1 MVCEDEELS
10 CTQQACFDQQF
21 KQFNFY
27 ARTIYLAHK
36 NGTPI
41 KYLPESQ
48 VKQPLGISTKVY
60 VKQFFNPAN
69 QNLVF
74 TQSGQMK
81 NLVVTPIQNVTPTQN
96 TLPQIVISA
105 QNIQTQNITPQ
116 FVHLQNVSLQNS
128 SQTSVPL
135 QTSVQ
140 LQNTLQPVVTL
151 KNAVH
156 ASVSPQTG
164 VPMQA
169 TVSLQTVPL
178 QTVVSQDSPQ
188 EPIIEDEPQVS
199 YIRVNPLTTA
209 TGTATAAHSSTQIQ
223 RPIILS
229 APNLTNLLNRPSMLS
244 VNSMT
249 RPTVTGLRFQ
259 RPIFH
264 GSRPMN
270 YSNRN
275 SVSSLT
281 SGLFNTLDGTLFVPV
296 GGVSATGNTQV
307 LVQNNPIQAITTTTT
322 NSTPKIDLTKTPNVQ
337 SFTQPELFDTN
348 ESSKVN
354 QPSRIAPKVSVN
366 YKISATQSTP
376 RFVTPININNQ
387 RPRVQGQFIRLTTP
401 TPTPV
406 PRGGI
411 PMFDLTQDL
420 TKKGPR
426 INAVVTTQSV
436 GRPSIGTISYQNS
449 TIPIATILPRQTTPL
464 IRTTHATPVIRTA
477 QLTPVIKTTS
487 QVIQTQNQTIQSYVV
502 QNQIQQKPV
511 QSKAPNYDN
520 TIKILETAM
529 AKNNQFYDHIYIEQ
543 DAESEAIK
551 NDCLAV
557 IKGGN
562 EVKFSDPQTLL
573 SIKPLPFSW
582 PSSIHDIVKSITKLG
597 KNNFKN

>member
-1 MVCEDEELS
+1 MVCEDEQLS

-36 NGTPI
+36 NDTPI

-74 TQSGQMK
+74 TQNGQMK
-81 NLVVTPIQNVTPTQN
+81 NLVVTPIRNVTPTQN

-105 QNIQTQNITPQ
+105 QNIPTQNITPQ

-128 SQTSVPL
+128 PQTSVPL
-135 QTSVQ
+135 QTGVQ

-156 ASVSPQTG
+156 TSVSPQTG
-164 VPMQA
+164 VPMQT
-169 TVSLQTVPL
+169 TVSLQTLPL

-199 YIRVNPLTTA
+199 YIRVNPLTT
-209 TGTATAAHSSTQIQ
+209 TGNATAALSSTQIQ

-244 VNSMT
+244 VNSIT

-296 GGVSATGNTQV
+296 GGVPATGNTQV

-322 NSTPKIDLTKTPNVQ
+322 SSAPKIDLTKTPNVQ

-348 ESSKVN
+348 ESS
-354 QPSRIAPKVSVN
+354 KVSVN

-401 TPTPV
+401 TPV

-420 TKKGPR
+420 TKKGLR
-426 INAVVTTQSV
+426 INTIVTTQSV

-449 TIPIATILPRQTTPL
+449 TIPIATILPKQTTTL
-464 IRTTHATPVIRTA
+464 IRATHTIPVIRTA
-477 QLTPVIKTTS
+477 QLTPVTKTTS
-487 QVIQTQNQTIQSYVV
+487 QVIQTQNQTIQSHVV

-511 QSKAPNYDN
+511 QSKTPNYD

-529 AKNNQFYDHIYIEQ
+529 AKNNQFYDHTYIEQ
-543 DAESEAIK
+543 DAESEAIR

-562 EVKFSDPQTLL
+562 QVKFSDPQTLL